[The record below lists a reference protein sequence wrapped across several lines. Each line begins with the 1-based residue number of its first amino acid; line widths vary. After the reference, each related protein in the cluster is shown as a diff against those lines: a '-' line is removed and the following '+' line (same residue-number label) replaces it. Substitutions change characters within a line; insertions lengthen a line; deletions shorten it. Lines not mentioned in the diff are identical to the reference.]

1 MKTFHLVVWILL
13 AGVLLPA
20 QTVHLGQHVFYNTEG
35 PINLAVDAGLSM
47 QRLESDYVPFVV
59 YMGADQ
65 GVKADISRENVVFVY
80 KDQDIRMPDIKVFR
94 REYRSDNRDL
104 RVYQN
109 YYAGVESL
117 VFTQMRTYRFQWE
130 YDFFP
135 ARSTGRLVTD
145 EGAVTSSLGFKSF
158 LYIKNPGLK
167 KDDVIVIKVFDKTN
181 PKIWGACAVQ
191 LADIQR

>member
-1 MKTFHLVVWILL
+1 MRIFLRIFWMLVIC
-13 AGVLLPA
+13 VLLSA

-35 PINLAVDAGLSM
+35 PINLAVDAGLSV

-65 GVKADISRENVVFVY
+65 GVKGDIPRENVIFLY
-80 KDQDIRMPDIKVFR
+80 RDRELRLPDIKVFR
-94 REYRSDNRDL
+94 REYRSDSRDL
-104 RVYQN
+104 RVYEN

-117 VFTQMRTYRFQWE
+117 VLTQMRTYRFQWE

-135 ARSTGRLVTD
+135 ARNTDRLVTD
-145 EGAVTSSLGFKSF
+145 EGTVTSSLGFKSF
-158 LYIKNPGLK
+158 LYVKNPGFQK
-167 KDDVIVIKVFDKTN
+167 GDIVVIKVFDKAD

-191 LADIQR
+191 LTDIRE